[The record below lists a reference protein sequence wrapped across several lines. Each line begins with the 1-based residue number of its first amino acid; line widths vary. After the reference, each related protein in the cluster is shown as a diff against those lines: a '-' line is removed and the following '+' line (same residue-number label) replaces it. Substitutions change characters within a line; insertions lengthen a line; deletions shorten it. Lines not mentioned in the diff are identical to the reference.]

1 MHAVNFVYFA
11 VFNLQLAWISFI
23 IFNVIFYIS
32 LLLLLIMVFCFYI
45 DKHKTK
51 NKQKIKNHQQK
62 IMKYFE
68 AFDKNQVKDNKALP

>member
-1 MHAVNFVYFA
+1 
-11 VFNLQLAWISFI
+11 
-23 IFNVIFYIS
+23 
-32 LLLLLIMVFCFYI
+32 MVFCFYI

-68 AFDKNQVKDNKALP
+68 AFDKSQVKDNKALS